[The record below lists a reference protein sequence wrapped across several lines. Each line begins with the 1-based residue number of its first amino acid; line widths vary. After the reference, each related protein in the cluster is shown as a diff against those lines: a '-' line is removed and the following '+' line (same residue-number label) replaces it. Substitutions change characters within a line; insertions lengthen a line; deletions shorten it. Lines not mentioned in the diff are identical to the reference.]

1 MNFIA
6 IAIVA
11 TLVFG
16 GDKINQIKEFLA
28 KIDFKSFAPLLQILG
43 VSKDGIDFLS
53 SEKFEEILLGQT
65 DLKTLLPILATLF
78 KQKDDGNEQESKDAF
93 KGDFVAPI
101 KEVAPTEVEESINSY
116 FS

>member
-1 MNFIA
+1 M
-6 IAIVA
+6 
-11 TLVFG
+11 
-16 GDKINQIKEFLA
+16 KINVVLSYQEAGKYYKKWADEEA

-53 SEKFEEILLGQT
+53 SDKFEEILLGQT
-65 DLKTLLPILATLF
+65 DLKTLLPILANLF